1 MIRIL
6 IYNLKTWHIV
16 KCDFPEEATR
26 LIRKAKKK
34 GYFVDWSCDDP
45 EDNEWIW
52 QKL

>member
-6 IYNLKTWHIV
+6 IYNLKVYKLI
-16 KCDFPEEATR
+16 KCYFPEEATR

-45 EDNEWIW
+45 EDNEFIW